1 MGWVPNA
8 AGHSVRL
15 ALECS
20 VVLNLMKVLKAGI
33 PPKPMSTPGSKK
45 KKKNK
50 ARACLSDLE
59 ANHQRRF
66 WLRQISIKPGF
77 LDSIRDDSITS

>member
-45 KKKNK
+45 KKKK
-50 ARACLSDLE
+50 QSQSL
-59 ANHQRRF
+59 
-66 WLRQISIKPGF
+66 PV
-77 LDSIRDDSITS
+77 